1 MQASSY
7 HPWLR
12 HYLSFYSSSLII
24 ILGQIF
30 FQPKVLR
37 ETSLAKAQQ
46 TTIYDLQF
54 PEHFF
59 RPIYCSCF
67 CSSTTYLHMKRA
79 FVLLNPLVYVSVIY
93 SIHTSHFFVN
103 QLKTRIFSSMSK
115 SYMCFVLAY
124 LCISSKRIFFY
135 IFSPLL
141 YQTCLYEFQTFST
154 ATLYI
159 LMIEIINFLKSLIRL
174 QQLQL

>member
-12 HYLSFYSSSLII
+12 HDLSFYSSSLII

-79 FVLLNPLVYVSVIY
+79 FVLLNFLVIHQCY
-93 SIHTSHFFVN
+93 IHTSHFFVN

-124 LCISSKRIFFY
+124 ICISSKRIFFLH
-135 IFSPLL
+135 IQP
-141 YQTCLYEFQTFST
+141 
-154 ATLYI
+154 TLI
-159 LMIEIINFLKSLIRL
+159 LDLSL
-174 QQLQL
+174 